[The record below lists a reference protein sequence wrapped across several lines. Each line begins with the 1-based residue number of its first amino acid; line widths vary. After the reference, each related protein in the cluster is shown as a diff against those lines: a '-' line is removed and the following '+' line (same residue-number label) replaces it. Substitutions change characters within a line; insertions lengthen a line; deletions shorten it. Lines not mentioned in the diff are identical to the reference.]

1 MSCELISSNNG
12 SNTDGSTTMDN
23 SNWFLSPYEIL
34 LLAQEN
40 KYLRKFSYF
49 IMKLYVVW
57 THKNRLVEAILM
69 STLNIKLLCRKSKR
83 FRKIIALCF
92 LTWRHD

>member
-40 KYLRKFSYF
+40 KIFKE
-49 IMKLYVVW
+49 I
-57 THKNRLVEAILM
+57 
-69 STLNIKLLCRKSKR
+69 
-83 FRKIIALCF
+83 F
-92 LTWRHD
+92 LFHHEIVCCVNT